1 MPPKKKQ
8 RQGITNSDTI
18 AALNRVSSS
27 ANTFSRGA
35 IEALRLCHARFIV
48 MLGLELSVLCS
59 DDAIVTLQPSHVD
72 ECLEKLKW
80 THYKPQVQAK
90 SDHKKEAAAVPFVS
104 KKRRKQKKRKQWS
117 AELQQEQETLLAQS
131 KQTMQQQQQQ
141 LKR

>member
-1 MPPKKKQ
+1 MPPKKRQ

-18 AALNRVSSS
+18 AALNRVSS

-35 IEALRLCHARFIV
+35 IEALRLCHARFIL

-72 ECLEKLKW
+72 ECLEKLKL
-80 THYKPQVQAK
+80 THYKPQIAK
-90 SDHKKEAAAVPFVS
+90 SDNKKEAAAPFVS
-104 KKRRKQKKRKQWS
+104 KKRRKQKGRKQWS

-131 KQTMQQQQQQ
+131 KQTMQEQQQ
-141 LKR
+141 LKK